1 MQRRALL
8 SLVNIAVAVGALLV
22 IFLFPR
28 FAGYAIYAFLG
39 WFVVSFSLVWVARG
53 SSPTVGPAV
62 PRPTTTPSGRPGS
75 PSAGAVRPSPPGRAP
90 EPPAVGFC
98 IYCATDLPPETDQCP
113 ACGHAR
119 ARLS

>member
-22 IFLFPR
+22 IFLYPR

-39 WFVVSFSLVWVARG
+39 WFVVSFALVWVARG
-53 SSPTVGPAV
+53 PSPAAGPAV
-62 PRPTTTPSGRPGS
+62 PGPTTTPSGRPAA
-75 PSAGAVRPSPPGRAP
+75 PPAGPVRATAP
-90 EPPAVGFC
+90 NLTPDPVAVGFC
-98 IYCATDLPPETDQCP
+98 IYCATDLPPEGDRCP

-119 ARLS
+119 ARLT